1 MQPSLARVKKNFA
14 TTSSLRMRWRCMGRL
29 IVSLKWRS
37 HFGGFFSP
45 FQRREAKS
53 RDEGQWLRGGGYLG
67 LNGWQGFC
75 SPGDSAGPQR
85 DVRHGCGCVGDG
97 GGGEDGRKEKWEEGG
112 KEGTMG

>member
-1 MQPSLARVKKNFA
+1 
-14 TTSSLRMRWRCMGRL
+14 MGRL

-53 RDEGQWLRGGGYLG
+53 RDEGQWPRGGGYLG

-85 DVRHGCGCVGDG
+85 DARHGCGCVG